1 VAYEVEFDEFL
12 TDTVTYEPFV
22 SLDGFGAK
30 VYGPALNVKARVE
43 QQAKL
48 VRDATGREVVSNT
61 QLFMKPTA
69 TDGSSY
75 TPTVQDRITL
85 SAGYSPQAPPPIAVE
100 RVNDN
105 TGLHHFEVSL

>member
-1 VAYEVEFDEFL
+1 MAYEVEFDEFL
-12 TDTVTYEPFV
+12 TDTITYEPFV
-22 SLDGFGAK
+22 SMDGFGAK
-30 VYGPALNVKARVE
+30 VYGPAKSVKARVE
-43 QQAKL
+43 QKAKL

-75 TPTVQDRITL
+75 TPTVQDRFTL
-85 SAGYSPQAPPPIAVE
+85 PAGYAPQAPPPITVE

-105 TGLHHFEVSL
+105 QGLHHFEASL